1 MQSHAEQCHAGTAP
15 TLYALNETYGAAFR
29 IWLVD
34 LVAYI
39 ALMSGT
45 RDKLTAQQEVFVQKL
60 FLDKGYIKISELL
73 LFVSRYIAGDYG
85 QTFGYIDPQRIGVA
99 FGTFLGE
106 RREAITKIENAQR
119 QRERD
124 KQAKGITFEEYRRI
138 MAEHGVDVPPL
149 TLDGITKKI

>member
-73 LFVSRYIAGDYG
+73 LFVSRYIAGEYG
-85 QTFGYIDPQRIGVA
+85 QTYGNIDPQKIGVA
-99 FGTFLGE
+99 FNTFLSE
-106 RREAITKIENAQR
+106 RRDAITRIESNKR
-119 QRERD
+119 QQARATQD
-124 KQAKGITFEEYRRI
+124 KGVTFEEYRRQ
-138 MAEHGVDVPPL
+138 MAEQGVNVPPL
-149 TLDGITKKI
+149 SLGGITKKI

>member
-85 QTFGYIDPQRIGVA
+85 QPFGYIDPQRIGVA
-99 FGTFLGE
+99 FGTFLQE
-106 RREAITKIENAQR
+106 RRDAITRIENAKR
-119 QRERD
+119 QQARA
-124 KQAKGITFEEYRRI
+124 KQEQGITFEEYRRQ
-138 MAEHGVDVPPL
+138 MAEQGVNVPPL